1 MMLVT
6 AIGLGAMA
14 FLGSCIRHP
23 VSKPAA
29 TIAKEQSYLDLKR
42 GDRLRV
48 VLPLRKAQDAGAE
61 WSNVEQHGA
70 SITLSASQPVG
81 FQIVKYQ
88 ADGGHRGKVKLRFV
102 SSETMIDGK
111 AFLRASAPELP
122 FRLPDRPGHL
132 RLIYLVRVSQADH
145 NMAIMSAP
153 TMEMLNSFTNEVM
166 RNAATCGK
174 SGEVF
179 CEWVP
184 TGVAVRPET

>member
-1 MMLVT
+1 MLVT
-6 AIGLGAMA
+6 VIQLGAMA

-23 VSKPAA
+23 VSKPAT

-48 VLPLRKAQDAGAE
+48 VLPLRKAQDARAQ
-61 WSNVEQHGA
+61 WSSVEQHGA

-88 ADGGHRGKVKLRFV
+88 VESGRRGKVRLRFV
-102 SSETMIDGK
+102 SGETMIDGK
-111 AFLRASAPELP
+111 ASPRSSAPELP

-145 NMAIMSAP
+145 NMAIVNAP
-153 TMEMLNSFTNEVM
+153 TMEMLNSFTNKVM

-174 SGEVF
+174 AAEVF